1 MDADLRALCIVF
13 RTISRKVRLQ
23 KVNRTTMVGAQ
34 PRHSYTI
41 KIDSF
46 TMLHITLVFITNDDF
61 DVHHQFR
68 SVEFPH
74 GWVVKSAHTR
84 LINEKNLIVLM
95 LYILVFIT
103 NIDLI
108 CYPRIYKLMLF
119 SCTNRFIPH
128 LTPPHFDACV
138 PSFVSDVGCSI
149 LASSRCRI

>member
-1 MDADLRALCIVF
+1 MMMDADLRVLCIVF

-108 CYPRIYKLMLF
+108 CYPRIYKLML
-119 SCTNRFIPH
+119 SSYNSIYSST
-128 LTPPHFDACV
+128 
-138 PSFVSDVGCSI
+138 PSFALRRLRSKFRVWRW
-149 LASSRCRI
+149 LFN